1 VRNLS
6 EVKRKSHL
14 VEVRLGVYSFAD
26 SEEAERRIRQELA
39 NLYRQ
44 NLELWRKIGHG
55 NPSLWRETEALIRW
69 LENAKE

>member
-1 VRNLS
+1 MS
-6 EVKRKSHL
+6 EVKRESHL
-14 VEVRLGVYSFAD
+14 IEVKPGVYSFAD
-26 SEEAERRIRQELA
+26 SEEAELRIRQELA

-55 NPSLWRETEALIRW
+55 NSSLWRETEALIRW